1 MSAEGRALA
10 QNRKA
15 RHEYHLEER
24 YECGIALL
32 GTEVKSL
39 REGRAQLQEAYA
51 RMKDGELWLEGCHIS
66 PYEQGN
72 RENHEPTRPRKLL
85 LHRREL
91 RRLEGKTREKGYTL
105 VPLRFYLKGNR
116 IKLEIA
122 LARGKRQYDKRES
135 LKRAMQDREARAH
148 LKSRSQD

>member
-1 MSAEGRALA
+1 MGSEGRALA

-24 YECGIALL
+24 YECGIALV
-32 GTEVKSL
+32 GTEVKAL

-91 RRLEGKTREKGYTL
+91 KRLEGKTREKGYTL

-122 LARGKRQYDKRES
+122 LARGKRQYDKREA

-148 LKSRSQD
+148 LKNRSRD

>member
-1 MSAEGRALA
+1 MGKEDRVLA

-39 REGRAQLQEAYA
+39 REGRAQLQDAFA
-51 RMKDGELWLEGCHIS
+51 RIRDGELWLEGCHIG

-72 RENHEPTRPRKLL
+72 RENHEPRRPRKLL
-85 LHRREL
+85 MHAREI
-91 RRLEGKTREKGYTL
+91 RRLEGKTRETGYTL
-105 VPLRFYLKGNR
+105 VPLRLYLKGNR
-116 IKLEIA
+116 IKAEIA
-122 LARGKRQYDKRES
+122 LARGKRRYDKRES
-135 LKRAMQDREARAH
+135 IKRAVQEREARAH
-148 LKSRSQD
+148 LKSRTRD

>member
-1 MSAEGRALA
+1 MPAEGRALA

-105 VPLRFYLKGNR
+105 VPLRFYMKGNR
-116 IKLEIA
+116 IKIEIA

-148 LKSRSQD
+148 LKERSRD